1 MAHLDYLRSVYEL
14 AGRNVADIGAGD
26 GTFSR
31 QLDQA
36 GAIVTGIEI
45 DSAKVEIASRQLPIG
60 ISMQVGR
67 AESLPLDDNS
77 IDLACFFFSFHHV
90 PIDVQ
95 DHALA
100 EVKRILKPSGRLHV
114 VEPFPHG
121 SMFDVV
127 RFVEDETEVR
137 TNSHKV
143 LSGLGEGG
151 DFNLVANTEYVL
163 TREYPDFEFFVSK
176 IVQPDPDRSA
186 IFPSVMDKMK
196 HTYLSVSSEQDGK
209 RVLHQPCAAYHFE
222 LTS

>member
-14 AGRNVADIGAGD
+14 AGRNVVDIGAGD

-67 AESLPLDDNS
+67 AEFLPLDDNS

-90 PIDVQ
+90 PMDVQ
-95 DHALA
+95 DIALA
-100 EVKRILKPSGRLHV
+100 EVKRILKPSGRFHV
-114 VEPFPHG
+114 VEPFPYG

-127 RFVEDETEVR
+127 RWVEDETEVR
-137 TNSHKV
+137 TNSHQV
-143 LSGLGEGG
+143 LGGLGESA
-151 DFNLVANTEYVL
+151 DFKLIANKEYVL
-163 TREYPDFEFFVSK
+163 IREYPNFEFFVSR
-176 IVQPDPDRSA
+176 IVHPDPDRSA
-186 IFPSVMDKMK
+186 VFPSVKDKME
-196 HTYLSVSSEQDGK
+196 HTYNSVVSEEDGK